1 MELEIKNYDLGVQV
15 LTPKINN
22 DERGFVSEIFRSD
35 WNGFFGKDKPNQINV
50 SQSLPGIV
58 RAWHRHLRNQID
70 FFTVLK
76 GTVKICVYDNDKE
89 SKTFGNLVEIISSD
103 EKLQIVKVPGHFWHG
118 TKTIGNESS
127 YTVYFLNN
135 LYNYE
140 NPDEERISWDDSSI
154 IDPKTKKPYDWNS
167 VNKQ

>member
-1 MELEIKNYDLGVQV
+1 MDLEIKNYDLGVQV

-22 DERGFVSEIFRSD
+22 DERGFVSEIFRND
-35 WNGFFGKDKPNQINV
+35 WDDFFGKDKPNQINV
-50 SQSLPGIV
+50 SQSLPGVI

-76 GTVKICVYDNDKE
+76 GAVKICIYDNDKE
-89 SKTFGNLVEIISSD
+89 SKTFGKLVEIISS
-103 EKLQIVKVPGHFWHG
+103 EHKLQIVKVPGNFWHG
-118 TKTIGNESS
+118 TKTIGDEPS

-140 NPDEERISWDDSSI
+140 DPDEERISWDDPSI
-154 IDPKTKKPYDWNS
+154 IDPRTKKSYDWND
-167 VNKQ
+167 VNKY

>member
-1 MELEIKNYDLGVQV
+1 MDLEIKNYALGVQV

>member
-1 MELEIKNYDLGVQV
+1 MAMEIENYDLGVQV

-35 WNGFFGKDKPNQINV
+35 WNSFFGKDKPNQINI
-50 SQSLPGIV
+50 SQSLPGII

-76 GTVKICVYDNDKE
+76 GTVKICIYDNDKE
-89 SKTFGNLVEIISSD
+89 SKTFGKLVEIISSGK
-103 EKLQIVKVPGHFWHG
+103 KLQIVKVPGNFWHG
-118 TKTIGNESS
+118 TKTIGNEPS

-140 NPDEERISWDDSSI
+140 NPDEERISWDDASI
-154 IDPKTKKPYDWNS
+154 IDPITKKPYDWNY
-167 VNKQ
+167 VNK